1 MVLSSCFNLLS
12 INVKVNFY
20 NLASLIFQIVIP
32 SKKINKSGLKYTE
45 YITIVL
51 KIILP
56 WPAMF
61 RVNDL
66 SSLLHKTVDLFVEI
80 RITLCYGIGLGMVI
94 SSTHWDNISHK
105 WETYRCNLLCSLVV
119 PNQIIFSNC
128 LLKDQSKLRNKIKN
142 KSIAVQLYARPI
154 NFLI

>member
-1 MVLSSCFNLLS
+1 MAC
-12 INVKVNFY
+12 
-20 NLASLIFQIVIP
+20 AH
-32 SKKINKSGLKYTE
+32 KIMKYTE
-45 YITIVL
+45 YKTIVS
-51 KIILP
+51 KIIFPSLLGSFVDL
-56 WPAMF
+56 F

-66 SSLLHKTVDLFVEI
+66 ASLLHKKLDLFLGI
-80 RITLCYGIGLGMVI
+80 RITVCYGIGLGMVI